1 MSASILATVI
11 TYHPTEECLKNIL
24 SYYSY
29 VKEII
34 LVDNT
39 ETENSIFLES
49 LEPFNKITVIKRNS
63 NLGIGKALN
72 LAVNLAVEKKYEFV
86 LTMDQDSSFTEIQIQ
101 KYLTCFNKIDLVNI
115 GMVGINYAENLGA
128 CNQEDC
134 TVTEVTTLITSGSI
148 LSTQAFKQVDAF
160 NEDLFIDGVDHE
172 YCLKLILAKFK
183 VLSFQH
189 IFLSH
194 NLGIQKDV
202 KNWGIGKKVMRNTHS
217 PLRFYYITRNYLYL
231 NKKYKRQFPVFC
243 ASLRKEIFQKMKN
256 GILYESEKIAYFKS
270 FFRAVM
276 DFRKGKLGKLS

>member
-29 VKEII
+29 VNEII

-39 ETENSIFLES
+39 EGDNSIFLEN
-49 LEPFNKITVIKRNS
+49 LKPFTKITVIKKNS

-72 LAVNLAVEKKYEFV
+72 LAVNLALEKEFEFV
-86 LTMDQDSSFTEIQIQ
+86 LTMDQDSSFTEIQIKQ
-101 KYLTCFNKIDLVNI
+101 YLNCFNKIDQVNF
-115 GMVGINYAENLGA
+115 GMVGINYAGNLEDR
-128 CNQEDC
+128 NQEDC

-148 LSTQAFKQVDAF
+148 LSTHAFKQIGAF

-183 VLSFQH
+183 VLSFRH

-194 NLGIQKDV
+194 QLGIQKEV
-202 KNWGIGKKVMRNTHS
+202 KIWGMGKKVLRNTHS

-231 NKKYKRQFPVFC
+231 NKKYKKQFPEFC
-243 ASLRKEIFQKMKN
+243 TSLRKEIFQKMKN
-256 GILYESEKIAYFKS
+256 GILYESQKSEYFKN
-270 FFRAVM
+270 FFRALA
-276 DFRKGKLGKLS
+276 DFRNNKFGKMT